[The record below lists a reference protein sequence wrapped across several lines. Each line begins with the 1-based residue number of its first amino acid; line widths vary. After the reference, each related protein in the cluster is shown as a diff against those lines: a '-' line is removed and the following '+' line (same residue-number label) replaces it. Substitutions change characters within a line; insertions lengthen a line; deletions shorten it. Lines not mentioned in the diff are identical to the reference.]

1 MRTGDRDGPPRARE
15 EHPPRWITAAARIP
29 IKASWHLAVA
39 TVLLMSVG
47 TVATPATALAF
58 TANPAAPDGSPVE
71 ADGPSWISAM
81 FRSGPHT
88 PEEGSGGGGSTRP
101 DPSTGGFTLG
111 AGPLTLAGDGDATL
125 IVESGPPAP
134 SDREREPP
142 HVLRLLRLPD
152 EPALL
157 AEPSWA
163 DHRAP
168 RPAERIPG
176 WNGLVIT
183 SGWMASLVGY
193 ETAGSSR
200 SPSLSS
206 GYLSTLALP
215 LGYTGLMLSLP
226 LTNWLSAQVGAVS
239 GWDLW
244 EDNNEAPSST
254 GRLTASPTRDLETS
268 LGWIVGPEQ
277 PENTSALRHV
287 VDLVASYKGTDPVG
301 LGLNTTYGREEREA
315 LLVAL
320 GTRRDTAAQWYGAA
334 GYVSLTPPGEVR
346 LAVRQEWF
354 VDQDGARTAFG
365 SRLTVFSTTIT
376 LGHRIGKHLFA
387 RLEYRRDTADGGFFS
402 DASNPG
408 ATRRT
413 RDTLLFSLC
422 SASF

>member
-1 MRTGDRDGPPRARE
+1 
-15 EHPPRWITAAARIP
+15 
-29 IKASWHLAVA
+29 
-39 TVLLMSVG
+39 
-47 TVATPATALAF
+47 
-58 TANPAAPDGSPVE
+58 
-71 ADGPSWISAM
+71 
-81 FRSGPHT
+81 
-88 PEEGSGGGGSTRP
+88 
-101 DPSTGGFTLG
+101 
-111 AGPLTLAGDGDATL
+111 
-125 IVESGPPAP
+125 
-134 SDREREPP
+134 
-142 HVLRLLRLPD
+142 
-152 EPALL
+152 
-157 AEPSWA
+157 
-163 DHRAP
+163 
-168 RPAERIPG
+168 
-176 WNGLVIT
+176 
-183 SGWMASLVGY
+183 MASPLGY

-200 SPSLSS
+200 SLSLSS

-287 VDLVASYKGTDPVG
+287 VDLVVSYKGTDPVD

-334 GYVSLTPPGEVR
+334 GHVSLAPPGEVR